1 MKDNILYL
9 FLYPVATLP
18 ISETK
23 KTQIA
28 DIIAKNYKSINL
40 NEFDEVLSKPIHEDD
55 LSKIIFELKDKDKMQ
70 IFNTAKSILELFN
83 YSKDE
88 ILKIQFIAKSLNIN
102 PEKTGFTFDI
112 FNEDDIN
119 QFEFLNTVRKYSMVS
134 AAIGFIPLP
143 VADIAILTPIQIG
156 LVAKIANIYNHKI
169 EPKEFL
175 KMLAGII
182 GAGIVFR
189 TVTRIINSFIPFL
202 GWGINAAVAYSGTY
216 ALGIITKRYLE
227 ANGQLTNET
236 IKDIW
241 NKSYLDGKKEFQ
253 NLKDFIL
260 KKKDELVK
268 QFEKFKNTQ
277 ENDTYNDGISDE
289 ELSSD
294 KDFDTEIEKPLEE
307 TKPRKKSKN

>member
-1 MKDNILYL
+1 
-9 FLYPVATLP
+9 
-18 ISETK
+18 
-23 KTQIA
+23 
-28 DIIAKNYKSINL
+28 
-40 NEFDEVLSKPIHEDD
+40 VLSKPIHEDD